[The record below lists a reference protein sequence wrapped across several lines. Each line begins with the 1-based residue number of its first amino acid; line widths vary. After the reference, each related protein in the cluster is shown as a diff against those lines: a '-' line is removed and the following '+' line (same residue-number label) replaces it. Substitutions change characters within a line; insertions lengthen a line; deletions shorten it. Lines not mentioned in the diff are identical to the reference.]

1 MDVKD
6 KTALITGAGG
16 GIGRGIA
23 RALAGAGC
31 EPVIVDIDQATAE
44 VVAEECRASGV
55 RALALDCDVSRDD
68 AVAALPQR
76 VADAGFGPVDILV
89 NNVGGLTI
97 GETHVLP
104 TDAWRHAVDTD
115 LLSGVRGVQ
124 AFVPGMIERG
134 YGHVVNTAS
143 IGALLPVS
151 PIGPV
156 LCAMKAAVFG
166 LSQSLYLSLVPQG
179 IGVSVL
185 CPWIVRTAASEAAHP
200 EAMAAAGM
208 EGSPAVEAEEVG
220 QIVLDA
226 IEQGRFLLFTDPTH
240 YELIH
245 ERYADLDAA
254 LDGDVAYLAAFA
266 ARA

>member
-143 IGALLPVS
+143 IGALLPVN
-151 PIGPV
+151 PIGP
-156 LCAMKAAVFG
+156 
-166 LSQSLYLSLVPQG
+166 
-179 IGVSVL
+179 VL